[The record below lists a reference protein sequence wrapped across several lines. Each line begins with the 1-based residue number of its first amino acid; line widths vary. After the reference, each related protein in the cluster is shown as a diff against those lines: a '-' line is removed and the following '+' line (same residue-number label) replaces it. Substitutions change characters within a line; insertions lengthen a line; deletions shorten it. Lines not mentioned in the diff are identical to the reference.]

1 MPRLHLLEIHEQPW
15 CPQPVRDGATDCL
28 NLLANLAHQYAF
40 VTPKLRQ
47 ALAAASQNG
56 APVRRIVDLCSG
68 GGGPWPTLHRRLM
81 TQVDEIVLTD
91 LYPNRPAMAH
101 AARRSQG
108 RLRGYSAPVEAT
120 RTPSS
125 LTGFRTLFTAFHHF
139 APPDARAILQDAVN
153 HGQGIAVF
161 EQTARN
167 PVALGMMLILPLL
180 ALLLTPFVRPWRVER
195 LFWTYVIPAIP
206 LVLGFDGVVSC
217 LRTYSPKELA
227 ALIAGL
233 EGPPYVWKIGRLPSP
248 LSPVGVIYLIGYPQA
263 AQDGGATGEGLPRV
277 AATA

>member
-28 NLLANLAHQYAF
+28 NLLANLAQQYAF
-40 VTPKLRQ
+40 VAPKLRQ
-47 ALAAASQNG
+47 ALAAAGRNG
-56 APVRRIVDLCSG
+56 APIRRIVDLCSG
-68 GGGPWPTLHRRLM
+68 GGGPWLTLHRRFAPP
-81 TQVDEIVLTD
+81 VDEIVLTD
-91 LYPNRPAMAH
+91 LYPNRPAMAY

-108 RLRGYSAPVEAT
+108 RLRGHPTPVDAT
-120 RTPSS
+120 QPPST
-125 LTGFRTLFTAFHHF
+125 LTGFRTLFTALHHF
-139 APPDARAILQDAVN
+139 TPPAARAILQDAVN

-161 EQTARN
+161 EQTART
-167 PVALGMMLILPLL
+167 PVALGLMLMLPLL
-180 ALLLTPFVRPWRVER
+180 ALLLMPFVRPWRAER
-195 LFWTYVIPAIP
+195 LFWTYVVPAIP

-217 LRTYSPKELA
+217 LRTYSRQELA

-248 LSPVGVIYLIGYPQA
+248 LSPVGVIYLIGYPQSVQA
-263 AQDGGATGEGLPRV
+263 GGATGEGLPRV